1 MIRNERQ
8 YQASRAHRRR
18 LLETRAG
25 YEAHPQPDPL
35 AQAALLSSV
44 DWLIGDVEAE
54 LAEYEA
60 LRSGAL
66 REVVGE
72 GLEALPDLLV
82 KARIVEGLT
91 QRQLAERLGVT
102 EEAVQRDEAGGYA
115 RAGLDRLARVAAA
128 LGVRL
133 RLTGHLE
140 SGDAPTGTPTDRGAH
155 GADRA
160 PLSR

>member
-18 LLETRAG
+18 LLATRAG
-25 YEAHPQPDPL
+25 YAASPQADPL

-72 GLEALPDLLV
+72 GLGALPDLLV
-82 KARIVEGLT
+82 KARIAEGLT

-115 RAGLDRLARVAAA
+115 RAGLDRLAHIAAV

-133 RLTGHLE
+133 TLTGLID
-140 SGDAPTGTPTDRGAH
+140 SGEARHSPVR
-155 GADRA
+155 
-160 PLSR
+160 

>member
-8 YQASRAHRRR
+8 YQASRVHRRR

-44 DWLIGDVEAE
+44 DWLLRDVEAE

-60 LRSGAL
+60 LRNGAL

-82 KARIVEGLT
+82 KARIAGGLT
-91 QRQLAERLGVT
+91 QRQLAERLGVA

-115 RAGLDRLARVAAA
+115 RAGLDRLARVAEV

-133 RLTGHLE
+133 RLTGTLGPADE
-140 SGDAPTGTPTDRGAH
+140 PAH
-155 GADRA
+155 PSANA
-160 PLSR
+160 AAS